1 MDSIKSVIDIFSKF
15 KIILSPS
22 QKRWGVVVLIMSLF
36 GAVVETLGVSVILPL
51 VQVMLDPVQLLEI
64 EMVDNICSALGFTSE
79 KEVLILVAVS
89 VVIVYII
96 KNVFLSFLSWLRV
109 KYSTKVQRELS
120 IKMLQSYMRRG
131 YSFFRMNN
139 SSELLRGV
147 TTSVTGVY
155 NVLLQFMKVIAELF
169 TIFCIFVY
177 IVVSDW
183 QMAIGMMI
191 IIGGCLIAIVG
202 VFKGIMNRAGHKFY
216 KYAALSNKWLL
227 QLFSGIKEVLVLNRK
242 EYFVDNFKEAY
253 VNQQRSQIRQ
263 TIATEVPAY
272 IIEGTCIIGII
283 GAVCLRVFNMEN
295 TAAYIPQL
303 AAFAV
308 AAFRLLPS
316 VGRITSNLNICI
328 FSVPSV
334 TEVYNNILQAEKYDV
349 EIKSNIVK
357 TNAESILFVET
368 LSIEDIC
375 WRYPDGEENVLDNVS
390 LRIRRGESVAFVGP
404 SGAGKSTLADIIL
417 GLFIPQ
423 KGRVC
428 LDGQNIIGKND
439 EISKLISF
447 VPQSVYLLDDS
458 VRRNIAFGVYD
469 KDIDDERVWAVLE
482 QAQMK
487 DFIEELPD
495 GLDTVIGER
504 GVRFSGGQSQR
515 LAIARALYTNPQ
527 ILILDE
533 ATSALDNE
541 TENAVMEA
549 IDSLQGKVTMI
560 IIAHRLTTVKNC
572 DKIYEISGGKARER
586 KYSELVE

>member
-1 MDSIKSVIDIFSKF
+1 MKSIRSVIDIIEKF
-15 KIILSPS
+15 RIILSPS
-22 QKRWGVVVLIMSLF
+22 QKRWGVVVLIMSLL

-51 VQVMLDPVQLLEI
+51 VQVMLDPAQLLEI
-64 EMVDNICSALGFTSE
+64 EIVYVICSALGCTDE
-79 KEVLILVAVS
+79 KEVLALVALG
-89 VVIVYII
+89 VVVVYIV
-96 KNVFLSFLSWLRV
+96 KNVFLSLLSWIRV

-120 IKMLQSYMRRG
+120 IKMLQSYMHRG

-155 NVLLQFMKVIAELF
+155 NVLLQFMKIIAELF
-169 TIFCIFVY
+169 TILCIFIY
-177 IVVSDW
+177 IVISDW
-183 QMAIGMMI
+183 QMAVGMI
-191 IIGGCLIAIVG
+191 AIIGGCLIIIVG
-202 VFKGIMNRAGHKFY
+202 VFKGIMNKAGHKY
-216 KYAALSNKWLL
+216 YEYAALSNKWLL

-253 VNQQRSQIRQ
+253 AKQQRSQIKQ
-263 TIATEVPAY
+263 TVATEIPTY
-272 IIEGTCIIGII
+272 IIEGTCIVGII
-283 GAVCLRVFNMEN
+283 GAVCLRVYNMED

-303 AAFAV
+303 ASFAV

-334 TEVYNNILQAEKYDV
+334 VEVYNNIQQAEKYDE
-349 EIKSNIVK
+349 EIKSNIVESSD
-357 TNAESILFVET
+357 ESISFTET
-368 LSIEDIC
+368 LSMEDIC
-375 WRYPDGEENVLDNVS
+375 WRYPDGEENVLDHVS
-390 LRIRRGESVAFVGP
+390 ISIKSGESVAFVGP

-428 LDGQNIIGKND
+428 LDGHNIIGRNN
-439 EISKLISF
+439 EISQLISF
-447 VPQSVYLLDDS
+447 VPQSVYLLDDTI
-458 VRRNIAFGVYD
+458 RRNIAFGVHD
-469 KDIDDERVWAVLE
+469 EEIDEERVWAVLE

-487 DFIEELPD
+487 EFIKELPE

-504 GVRFSGGQSQR
+504 GIRFSGGQAQR

-533 ATSALDNE
+533 ATSALDND

-572 DKIYEISGGKARER
+572 DKIYEISGGEAKE
-586 KYSELVE
+586 KTYNELIH